1 MMRRFRRDDS
11 GASAV
16 ELALVMPLF
25 VALVF
30 GLFNYGWALYCGNEV
45 RYAVQ
50 RASRLLIAD
59 PDATIDELRAA
70 VAQRLNGADIDDV
83 DLSLATET
91 LGAGTRIARVSWRY
105 AYAVETP
112 FLDDAVLT
120 FDSSL
125 LTPLRE

>member
-91 LGAGTRIARVSWRY
+91 LGAGTRVARVSWRY